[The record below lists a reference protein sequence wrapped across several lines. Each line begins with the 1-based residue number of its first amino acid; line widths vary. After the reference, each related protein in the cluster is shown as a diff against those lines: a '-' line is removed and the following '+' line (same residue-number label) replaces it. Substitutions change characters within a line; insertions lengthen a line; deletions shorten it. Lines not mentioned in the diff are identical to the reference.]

1 MGGRPA
7 GESLK
12 AGKERGAQRA
22 GGCRAGL
29 REEGGRMQGA
39 AGGPGPGSVS
49 AGLRCGGLPGPA
61 CRASRAQGRTSSLP
75 AS

>member
-7 GESLK
+7 GERLK

-29 REEGGRMQGA
+29 RKEGGRPWGA
-39 AGGPGPGSVS
+39 AGGPSPGSVS
-49 AGLRCGGLPGPA
+49 MGLRCRGLPGPA
-61 CRASRAQGRTSSLP
+61 CGAGGAQGRTSPLP